1 MKLVCGISCL
11 LIMLLT
17 MITEPFADQ
26 AADAAVAG
34 DAKRGA
40 ALFSGSLPFAKGAA
54 PCGACHALT
63 NRGVNGGK
71 MAGDLGDLF
80 TPDGAD
86 VIKDAIVAIEAP
98 AMKKMYT
105 AHPLSDQEYADLTAF
120 ARQPLPEHQP
130 APGRSLPLAGLGAVG
145 LFLIGFAL
153 YKRRIS

>member
-1 MKLVCGISCL
+1 MKHL
-11 LIMLLT
+11 LLLGGLLSSLLFLPT
-17 MITEPFADQ
+17 IICADQ
-26 AADAAVAG
+26 TAAAAVAG

-130 APGRSLPLAGLGAVG
+130 APGRSLPLIGLGAAG